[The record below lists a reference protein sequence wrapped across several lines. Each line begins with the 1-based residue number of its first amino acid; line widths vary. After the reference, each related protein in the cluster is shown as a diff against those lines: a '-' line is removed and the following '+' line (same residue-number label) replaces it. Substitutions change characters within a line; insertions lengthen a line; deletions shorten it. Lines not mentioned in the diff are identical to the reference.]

1 MNDQFL
7 RDYYKYP
14 NLKVIQNI
22 ENNLRLSREKYR
34 INRIFLSFKPAVI
47 IGIALILISALL
59 LVSPVVRAQVYEW
72 IQQIGGVFLLETNEY
87 PGKSSPVQTIP
98 YEQYS
103 IDEVGKV
110 LPFEIRLPHW
120 IPEDFEL
127 VPMVKVSRFSQ
138 VAITAYIDW
147 ETPSDTIFSLII
159 QHRLDGENGGLIVGE
174 GSVKEF
180 LVNGE
185 PAALI
190 LGGWN
195 ADSQKWDY
203 NLDLITLNWRHDDH
217 IYTLQGL
224 NEDVSLD
231 ELLRI
236 AESIQ

>member
-14 NLKVIQNI
+14 DLKAIQNI
-22 ENNLRLSREKYR
+22 ENKLRLNREKYM
-34 INRIFLSFKPAVI
+34 INRIFLSLKPAVI
-47 IGIALILISALL
+47 ISIVLILISALL
-59 LVSPVVRAQVYEW
+59 LVSPVVRAQVNEW
-72 IQQIGGVFLLETNEY
+72 IQQIGGVFFLETKEY
-87 PGKSSPVQTIP
+87 PGKGSPAQTIP

-103 IDEVGKV
+103 FDEVGKV

-120 IPEDFEL
+120 MPEDFEL
-127 VPMVKVSRFSQ
+127 VSLVKITKFSQ

-147 ETPSDTIFSLII
+147 ETPSDSIFSLII
-159 QHRLDGENGGLIVGE
+159 QHRLDGENGGLVVGE
-174 GSVKEF
+174 GSVKEY

-195 ADSQKWDY
+195 ADTQKWDY
-203 NLDLITLNWRHDDH
+203 DLDVVTLSWGHDNQ

-236 AESIQ
+236 AESIR